1 MAMHRRRLLKG
12 LTALPLLT
20 LPASLA
26 SAASRVT
33 RATLRRM
40 RPPEPAWPTPAQWQK
55 LNDAVGGNPIK
66 VQPLCSACESA
77 PG

>member
-1 MAMHRRRLLKG
+1 MAMHRRGLLKG

-40 RPPEPAWPTPAQWQK
+40 RPTDPAWPTPAQWQK
-55 LNDAVGGNPIK
+55 LNDAVGGKLIK